1 MRTPTHL
8 LRRRLP
14 SLGMKGQGIAKK
26 DFKTIF
32 EPFRQTGA
40 ETEAVY
46 GGTGLGLP
54 ITAKL
59 V

>member
-1 MRTPTHL
+1 
-8 LRRRLP
+8 
-14 SLGMKGQGIAKK
+14 MKGQGIAKK